1 MPKAVLD
8 TGVLVSAV
16 LNPAAGGASFDLLR
30 FAREKRYNLHLSRG
44 IIEETARVL
53 LTRRRIRDR
62 YHYSDA
68 DVAEF
73 CSDLLAVAVMETE
86 LPTIQVVRDPGDDMI
101 LACAL
106 AARADYLVSRD
117 KDLLSIAEHSGTKI
131 ITPEAFLAILRDRP
145 RIERV

>member
-1 MPKAVLD
+1 MPRGVLD
-8 TGVLVSAV
+8 TGILVSAM
-16 LNPAAGGASFDLLR
+16 LNPTAGGASFDLLR
-30 FAREKRYNLHLSRG
+30 FAREGRFELHLSPG

-53 LTRRRIRDR
+53 LTRKRIRDR

-68 DVAEF
+68 DVADF

-86 LPTIQVVRDPGDDMI
+86 LPIIQVVRDREDDMI

-117 KDLLSIAEHSGTKI
+117 KDLLSIGEYSGTKI
-131 ITPEAFLAILRDRP
+131 IAPEACLAVLRKL
-145 RIERV
+145 EQ